1 MNEFN
6 KNSKNKN
13 ELDTKIDINRY
24 NNSKVEFALILD
36 KNIKE
41 I

>member
-13 ELDTKIDINRY
+13 ELDTKKYISRY

-41 I
+41 V